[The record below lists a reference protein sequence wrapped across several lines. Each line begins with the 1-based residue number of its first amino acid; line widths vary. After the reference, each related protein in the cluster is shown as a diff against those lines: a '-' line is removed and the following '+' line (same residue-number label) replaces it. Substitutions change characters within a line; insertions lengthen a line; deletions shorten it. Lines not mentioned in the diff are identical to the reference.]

1 MQEVIFFVYYKI
13 PFSLHD
19 QSLQQI
25 TKFYRGVLQK
35 YPGVT
40 CELMQ
45 RPDISSDGI
54 EVWLETYRGVKKDIS
69 QEFITFLID
78 NGFHFENI
86 PSVKL
91 NFLNL
96 QFDLE
101 YHLINFLNCILMD
114 YHHPYKN

>member
-25 TKFYRGVLQK
+25 TKFDRGVLQK

-69 QEFITFLID
+69 QEFITFL
-78 NGFHFENI
+78 NKEALAQEI
-86 PSVKL
+86 PAPRKTEVFTPLS
-91 NFLNL
+91 N
-96 QFDLE
+96 
-101 YHLINFLNCILMD
+101 
-114 YHHPYKN
+114 